1 MKNTKKSLILS
12 VCLLSVFVLSIIG
25 ISYAYYAANITG
37 NDATNPSIS
46 LKSGYLSIKYTDGSQ
61 SLNTGDTT
69 ITGGTTLTKT
79 FSVTNSGTKSAY
91 YAVWLKNVVNPFT
104 RTKDWT
110 YVLSV
115 GDIIISSGEIPTQD
129 TAIVVA
135 RGLEKG
141 IKEDLTLKVTYA
153 KTSEDQS
160 VDMNKTLEF
169 NVSVSQALSN
179 LDKAEEGTLLNAI
192 NKNNAV
198 VQTLTVPGKTPSG
211 YSDTYQEGT
220 LSETEATLTVDGTNQ
235 LAYADAYTFDSTKNV
250 YNLTSATTGTY
261 SDVYA
266 SLTGKYISVPAAS
279 ATSSNL
285 PKLYKVVS
293 ATDTTLTYLEL
304 SEGTNA
310 TVTEAVLASTED
322 DYGTSYYFRGTVNN
336 NFVNFSGMC
345 WRIVRIQGD
354 GSIKITLAD
363 RDHECNS
370 SDYTT
375 SLTDSAFIST
385 DAFNYKTSATTTDD
399 LKYETSDLKTILEAW
414 QNGGS
419 YTVGTKTGTFEK
431 KIDDTKLV
439 ETEWCND
446 MSLAKKRY
454 YDANDS
460 EISNASAAVLT
471 RYYYGAH
478 DRLMTTK
485 IATLKCNMT
494 GLDNTKALKIKSKI
508 GALTADEVAFAG
520 GIYSSGTNSNYYLKD
535 NVNQAYWTMTPSF
548 YNSAGAVNVWYVY
561 LNGSMSGTGTGAK
574 AIRPAVT
581 LKSNVIITSG
591 DGTQASPYVIG

>member
-211 YSDTYQEGT
+211 YLEAYQEGT

-235 LAYADAYTFDSTKNV
+235 LAYADAYTFDTTKNV
-250 YNLTSATTGTY
+250 YNFG
-261 SDVYA
+261 
-266 SLTGKYISVPAAS
+266 
-279 ATSSNL
+279 
-285 PKLYKVVS
+285 
-293 ATDTTLTYLEL
+293 
-304 SEGTNA
+304 
-310 TVTEAVLASTED
+310 
-322 DYGTSYYFRGTVNN
+322 
-336 NFVNFSGMC
+336 FVNSC
-345 WRIVRIQGD
+345 SQC
-354 GSIKITLAD
+354 S
-363 RDHECNS
+363 
-370 SDYTT
+370 
-375 SLTDSAFIST
+375 
-385 DAFNYKTSATTTDD
+385 
-399 LKYETSDLKTILEAW
+399 
-414 QNGGS
+414 
-419 YTVGTKTGTFEK
+419 
-431 KIDDTKLV
+431 
-439 ETEWCND
+439 
-446 MSLAKKRY
+446 
-454 YDANDS
+454 
-460 EISNASAAVLT
+460 
-471 RYYYGAH
+471 
-478 DRLMTTK
+478 
-485 IATLKCNMT
+485 
-494 GLDNTKALKIKSKI
+494 
-508 GALTADEVAFAG
+508 
-520 GIYSSGTNSNYYLKD
+520 
-535 NVNQAYWTMTPSF
+535 
-548 YNSAGAVNVWYVY
+548 
-561 LNGSMSGTGTGAK
+561 
-574 AIRPAVT
+574 
-581 LKSNVIITSG
+581 
-591 DGTQASPYVIG
+591 